1 MSKRQF
7 LEKMV
12 ESLIDNNIEDARG
25 NFHQFVVESA
35 REIHGSLIETDE
47 LEDDLDTVEEVV
59 EEAEG
64 EDFGAEIEAD
74 GDVAGDD
81 MGGDDFGGE
90 EVGGDVEGGEEATAE
105 PVEVDAEDIDAIKAQ
120 LEELQAKFDA
130 LTGGSDVGGEEVEVD
145 AEVIPGDE
153 FGGDDFG
160 GEGEVEEGFDTEL
173 TEDDLLGL
181 EEAFSEIKVSM
192 DGKEQGGG
200 KFAGSETNTETPL
213 ACKEEGSVK
222 ATDLMSKKDNHS
234 GYEREKAPEA
244 PMKSDSEN
252 VSANGKGAWKDV
264 HVKMDGQEQG
274 GGKFAGGEKNTKTP
288 VAKN

>member
-74 GDVAGDD
+74 GDVEGED
-81 MGGDDFGGE
+81 MGGDFGGE
-90 EVGGDVEGGEEATAE
+90 VEGDIEGEEVASE
-105 PVEVDAEDIDAIKAQ
+105 PVEVDADDVEAIKAQ
-120 LEELQAKFDA
+120 LAELQAKFDA
-130 LTGGSDVGGEEVEVD
+130 LTGGEEAGEEVEVD
-145 AEVIPGDE
+145 AEVVPSDD

-160 GEGEVEEGFDTEL
+160 GEAEGEVEEGFDTEL

-181 EEAFSEIKVSM
+181 EEAFHEIKVSM

-244 PMKSDSEN
+244 PLKSDSEN
-252 VSANGKGAWKDV
+252 VMKSGKGAWKEV

-288 VAKN
+288 IAKN